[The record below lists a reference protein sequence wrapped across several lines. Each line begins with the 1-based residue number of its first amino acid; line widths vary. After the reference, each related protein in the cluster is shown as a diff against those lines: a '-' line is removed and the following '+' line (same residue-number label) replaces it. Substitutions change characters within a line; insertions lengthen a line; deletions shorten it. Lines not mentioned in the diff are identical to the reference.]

1 MASEIQTVLVAGY
14 GVMGRGIVT
23 AFRRG
28 GFRVAVLSRRPANEL
43 GLPAE
48 VEVIAKPGGHAPD
61 LIVETIEEKT
71 EPKLAL
77 YAQLDSAWD
86 GAPILAS
93 NTSSLPLDELAKGLK
108 RPDRYVGLHYFQPAD
123 SIPLVEVVRGAKTS
137 DSTLAAARA
146 AVIRCAQKP
155 LVLQK
160 AVNGFLVNRL
170 QQALYREVYALMA
183 LGVVAA
189 EDVDLC
195 AKAMLGPRMCVTGLL
210 EQKDI
215 SGLDTHALA
224 MRAIVPDLCHD
235 PAPNE
240 LVQAMYARG
249 DIGLKSGK
257 GFYDWRGKDPARVRS
272 EVARRLAEVLATLE
286 KSGGE
291 PPVTLR

>member
-1 MASEIQTVLVAGY
+1 MASEINTVLVAGY

-28 GFRVAVLSRRPANEL
+28 GFQVAVLSRRPASEL
-43 GLPAE
+43 GLPPE
-48 VEVIAKPGGHAPD
+48 VGVIARPGGAAPD

-77 YAQLDSAWD
+77 YAQLDAAWD

-93 NTSSLPLDELAKGLK
+93 NTSSLPLDDLAKGVK

-137 DSTLAAARA
+137 DATLAAARN
-146 AVIRCAQKP
+146 AVIRCGQKP

-170 QQALYREVYALMA
+170 QQALYREVYALMEQ
-183 LGVVAA
+183 GVVTA

-235 PAPNE
+235 PAPST

-249 DIGLKSGK
+249 DIGLKTGK
-257 GFYDWRGKDPARVRS
+257 GFYDWRGKDPTRVRS
-272 EVARRLAEVLATLE
+272 EVARRLAEVLAALE
-286 KSGGE
+286 KTGTDT
-291 PPVTLR
+291 PVTLR

>member
-28 GFRVAVLSRRPANEL
+28 GFKVAVLSRRSAGEL
-43 GLPAE
+43 GLPPE
-48 VEVIAKPGGHAPD
+48 VQVIAKPGGAAPD

-77 YAQLDSAWD
+77 YGELDAAWD

-146 AVIRCAQKP
+146 AVIRCGQKP

-170 QQALYREVYALMA
+170 QQALYREVYALMEQ
-183 LGVVAA
+183 GVVAA

-235 PAPNE
+235 PAPSK
-240 LVQAMYARG
+240 LVQSMYARG

-257 GFYDWRGKDPARVRS
+257 GFYDWRGKDPARVRA
-272 EVARRLAEVLATLE
+272 EVARRLAEVLAAVE
-286 KSGGE
+286 NSGGE

>member
-1 MASEIQTVLVAGY
+1 MGSEIETVLVAGY
-14 GVMGRGIVT
+14 GVMGRGIVA

-28 GFRVAVLSRRPANEL
+28 GFKVAVLSRRPGGDL
-43 GLPAE
+43 GLPPE
-48 VEVIAKPGGHAPD
+48 VEVVARPGGAMPD

-71 EPKLAL
+71 EPKLEL
-77 YAQLDSAWD
+77 YKQLDAAWD

-93 NTSSLPLDELAKGLK
+93 NTSSLPLDELAKGVK

-137 DSTLAAARA
+137 DATLAATRA
-146 AVIRCAQKP
+146 AVVRCGQQP

-183 LGVVAA
+183 QGVVAA

-235 PAPNE
+235 PEPSK

-272 EVARRLAEVLATLE
+272 EVARRLAEVLVALQ
-286 KSGGE
+286 KAGGD